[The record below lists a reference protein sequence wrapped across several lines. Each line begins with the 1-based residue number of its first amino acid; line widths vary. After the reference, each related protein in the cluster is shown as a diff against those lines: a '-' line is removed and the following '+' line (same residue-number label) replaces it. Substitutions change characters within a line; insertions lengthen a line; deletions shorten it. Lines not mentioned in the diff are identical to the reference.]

1 MKGNSKNITNRFT
14 EGSITK
20 SIFAL
25 AVPIVLSNLLQTAYQ
40 LTDTFWVGRLGANA
54 LASVSLSFPI
64 IFLIISLG
72 GGFGTAGAILAAQY
86 KGKEASGEVNHIAG
100 QTFLM
105 MFFVSIILAVAG
117 MIFSPLIVK
126 LMGADTPVILDA
138 ISYMKISFF
147 GMIFT
152 FIYFAFQALMR
163 GVGDVKTPMYI
174 VLFTVILNLVLDPLF
189 IFGYGIFPPMGVTGA
204 AVATLLAQAIA
215 ATLGM
220 WLLMNGKYEIRLR
233 PTNFTPDFTL
243 IKKIFR
249 LGLPSS
255 FEQSGRALG
264 MLAMTFIVAYFGTT
278 IIASYGIGMRIL
290 SFIIIPSIGLAMA
303 TSTLVGQNIGAG
315 KVERAET
322 IAKRSMLAGFLIMG
336 FSGLI
341 LFLFSRE
348 ITTAFIPNDEA
359 VIKEGSYLVR
369 VLSVTFGFVSLQQI
383 TTGVLRASGKT
394 ITAMMLTITSL
405 WILRFPIAIFLAF
418 YTQYSFRG
426 VWWSFP
432 VANIISVILALSIF
446 FNGSWKKKKLTEEIK
461 VKKRDRDNY

>member
-1 MKGNSKNITNRFT
+1 MIRNSKNIPNKFT

-72 GGFGTAGAILAAQY
+72 GGFGTAGAILVAQY
-86 KGKEASGEVNHIAG
+86 KGQEASAEVNHISA

-105 MFFVSIILAVAG
+105 MFFVSIVLAAAG
-117 MIFSPLIVK
+117 IIFSPLIVK
-126 LMGADTPVILDA
+126 LMGADKPVMLNA

-174 VLFTVILNLVLDPLF
+174 VLFTVILNLVLDPFF
-189 IFGYGIFPPMGVTGA
+189 IFGFGLFPPMGVTGA

-233 PTNFTPDFTL
+233 RSNFTPDYPL

-255 FEQSGRALG
+255 LEQSGRALG

-303 TSTLVGQNIGAG
+303 TSTLVGQNLGAG

-336 FSGLI
+336 ISGLI
-341 LFLFSRE
+341 LFIFSRE
-348 ITTAFIPNDEA
+348 ITAAFIPNDKA

-394 ITAMMLTITSL
+394 ITSMMLTITSL
-405 WILRFPIAIFLAF
+405 WLLRFPIAIFLAF

-432 VANIISVILALSIF
+432 IANVISVILALSIF

-461 VKKRDRDNY
+461 VEKAR

>member
-1 MKGNSKNITNRFT
+1 MNQKVKNIPNKFT

-25 AVPIVLSNLLQTAYQ
+25 AIPIVLSNLLQTAYQ

-72 GGFGTAGAILAAQY
+72 GGFGTAGAILVAQF
-86 KGKEASGEVNHIAG
+86 KGKEATREVNHIAG

-105 MFFVSIILAVAG
+105 MFFVSIILAVIG
-117 MIFSPLIVK
+117 IIFSPLIIT
-126 LMGADTPVILDA
+126 LMGADKLVMLDA
-138 ISYMKISFF
+138 VSYMKISFF

-152 FIYFAFQALMR
+152 FIYFAFQSLMR

-174 VLFTVILNLVLDPLF
+174 VLFTVLLNLVLDPLF
-189 IFGYGIFPPMGVTGA
+189 IFGFGIFPPMGVTGA
-204 AVATLLAQAIA
+204 AVATLVAQAIS
-215 ATLGM
+215 ATIGI
-220 WLLMNGKYEIRLR
+220 WLLMNGKHEIKLQYS
-233 PTNFTPDFTL
+233 NFTPDFSL

-255 FEQSGRALG
+255 LEQSGRALG

-315 KVERAET
+315 KIERAEK

-336 FSGLI
+336 ISGLI
-341 LFLFSRE
+341 LFIFSRE
-348 ITTAFIPNDEA
+348 ITMAFIPNDEA

-405 WILRFPIAIFLAF
+405 WLLRFPIAIFFAF

-432 VANIISVILALSIF
+432 IANIISVFLALSIF

-461 VKKRDRDNY
+461 VDKAI